1 MTTDTNE
8 SGWEAPRR
16 CSATRF
22 KDGAPCRS
30 FATDTGKCAR
40 HSMSPEQRS
49 QAARAGAAVTNEVVL
64 RRKAQ
69 EAAQKVTEAISILP
83 AGLPVGPVKIGS
95 PREFEETL
103 VQAITATMDGSLP
116 PSRAKAVASL
126 LKLKIDAASLAIS
139 EKLVELDRR
148 MNEQKK
154 GRA

>member
-1 MTTDTNE
+1 MNQETENTYATPCTATTVA
-8 SGWEAPRR
+8 GR
-16 CSATRF
+16 
-22 KDGAPCRS
+22 PCKS
-30 FATDTGKCAR
+30 FAIADSTRCR
-40 HSMSPEQRS
+40 LHSMSPEDRKKNAS
-49 QAARAGAAVTNEVVL
+49 AGAAATNEAVL
-64 RRKAQ
+64 KRKALKVAQ
-69 EAAQKVTEAISILP
+69 EVQQAIAVIP

-148 MNEQKK
+148 MNQMRK
-154 GRA
+154 GGT